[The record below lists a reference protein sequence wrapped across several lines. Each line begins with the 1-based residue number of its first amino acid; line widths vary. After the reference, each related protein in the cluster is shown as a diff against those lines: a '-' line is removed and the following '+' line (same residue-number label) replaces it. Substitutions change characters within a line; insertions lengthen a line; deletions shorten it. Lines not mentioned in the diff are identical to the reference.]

1 VVVVMVFGK
10 LDGLDGWEFV
20 RENDG
25 DRSYKIRG
33 RHLSVYNTTWRLDSE
48 SLGDGSAILI

>member
-1 VVVVMVFGK
+1 MVFGK

-33 RHLSVYNTTWRLDSE
+33 RHLSVYNTTWRVDSE
-48 SLGDGSAILI
+48 SLGDRSAILI